1 MESAPERRSVF
12 DTGHHLQG
20 EMRWVSATNSP
31 TLCTRNLV
39 GLMSSTASRHR
50 SKSLSVGSSRGHRMV
65 ERFTPCGRRSSTEG
79 SIIRPE
85 AERISDKK
93 IIWRCRRTLLSRHSV
108 SRLCPLSQNTSMR
121 NLSPLRGNR
130 NDKSAVCMTMSNLST
145 FSHSIFIHE
154 CVAKKEN
161 HRYELCRG

>member
-1 MESAPERRSVF
+1 MYYELRLR
-12 DTGHHLQG
+12 
-20 EMRWVSATNSP
+20 

-39 GLMSSTASRHR
+39 GLMSSTVSRHR
-50 SKSLSVGSSRGHRMV
+50 SKSLSVGSFHGHRMV
-65 ERFTPCGRRSSTEG
+65 ERFTPCGRRSSMEG

-93 IIWRCRRTLLSRHSV
+93 IIWRCRWTLLSRHSV
-108 SRLCPLSQNTSMR
+108 SWLCPLSQNTSMG

-130 NDKSAVCMTMSNLST
+130 NDKSAVCTTMSNLST

-154 CVAKKEN
+154 CIAKKEN
-161 HRYELCRG
+161 RRYELCRG